1 MSMALA
7 GTCLRLCLSALPDDI
22 LRPSATQGAKNNRG
36 KEISES
42 SNTPKREKKSLL
54 AELLLTKYLPWS
66 TTLVDG
72 VCVSA
77 QLIWQCI
84 NI

>member
-7 GTCLRLCLSALPDDI
+7 GICLRLCLSALPDDM

-54 AELLLTKYLPWS
+54 AELLLTK
-66 TTLVDG
+66 
-72 VCVSA
+72 
-77 QLIWQCI
+77 
-84 NI
+84 